1 VRFGVSRGMVAS
13 SPTAGSPLVSMRSAG
28 STVSTGEAVWLNV
41 MPDDA
46 V

>member
-1 VRFGVSRGMVAS
+1 MVAS
-13 SPTAGSPLVSMRSAG
+13 SPTAGSPLVSIRSSVG
-28 STVSTGEAVWLNV
+28 VRLNV